1 MECVKQPHEMTADN
15 KITFTNDGFN
25 MDMKDVDGRQGSHA
39 DEQQKAQ
46 HMEGKYLGPC
56 K

>member
-1 MECVKQPHEMTADN
+1 MECQQPKMTADN
-15 KITFTNDGFN
+15 KITITGDGFN
-25 MDMKDVDGRQGSHA
+25 MDMKMAMEQGG
-39 DEQQKAQ
+39 KVMNMTQ